1 MYKQFTPIVH
11 AMPRI
16 NHVRTMYISE
26 YGHIIKT
33 TYITNTIAPDL
44 AMTNNGKLM
53 HNTKVI
59 PHHLMVS

>member
-1 MYKQFTPIVH
+1 
-11 AMPRI
+11 
-16 NHVRTMYISE
+16 MYISE

-59 PHHLMVS
+59 PLHIMVS